1 MLENLKK
8 YDVVLASGSPRRRE
22 LLAGLGIDFRVEVI
36 KGIEETYPSLLAIE
50 HIPEYLSQL
59 KSSAYSLTSNELL
72 ITADTVV
79 VLDGKVIGKPGD
91 EREACAMLR
100 RLSGQRHTVIT
111 GVTIATVAGR
121 ESFSCESQVEFAKL
135 EDEEIAYYVERFKP
149 LDKAGSYGIQEW
161 IGYMGIK
168 SISGSF
174 YNVMGLP
181 VQRLYHVLKHY

>member
-111 GVTIATVAGR
+111 GVTIATVARR
-121 ESFSCESQVEFAKL
+121 ESFSCESQVEFARL
-135 EDEEIAYYVERFKP
+135 EEEEIAYYVDRFKP